1 MKTTEEQAKSIA
13 NRVSANVG
21 IDPITILTIIT
32 TVLPLIAKC
41 FNKNDE
47 ADPQQ
52 VQAAVKRQHEKHP
65 RALLKR
71 TTNAYLREQKKSG
84 EKITRD
90 QAEELAKATIAQTIE
105 ANPQAVASVFAEC
118 C

>member
-1 MKTTEEQAKSIA
+1 MKTTEEQAKAIA
-13 NRVSANVG
+13 SRVSANVG
-21 IDPITILTIIT
+21 FDPITIITIIT

-41 FNKNDE
+41 FNRNDE

-52 VQAAVKRQHEKHP
+52 VQASVKRQHEKHP

-71 TTNAYLREQKKSG
+71 TTNAYMREQKKAG
-84 EKITRD
+84 ERITRE
-90 QAEELAKATIAQTIE
+90 QAEELAKATIAQAIE
-105 ANPQAVASVFAEC
+105 ANPQAVASVCAEC